1 MKNQGK
7 IFSGASRQS
16 GKTDN
21 CLYEFN
27 FARLMRRD
35 MLAVVMEPGMRN
47 PMEWKGLLG
56 GTLGSDL
63 YEDLSGLFE
72 DGDGDPSPAAFEQAL
87 DRLHAQI
94 LRLLVAKATVP

>member
-1 MKNQGK
+1 MH
-7 IFSGASRQS
+7 ISER

-72 DGDGDPSPAAFEQAL
+72 DGDGDASPDAFEQAL

-94 LRLLVAKATVP
+94 LRLLAKATVP